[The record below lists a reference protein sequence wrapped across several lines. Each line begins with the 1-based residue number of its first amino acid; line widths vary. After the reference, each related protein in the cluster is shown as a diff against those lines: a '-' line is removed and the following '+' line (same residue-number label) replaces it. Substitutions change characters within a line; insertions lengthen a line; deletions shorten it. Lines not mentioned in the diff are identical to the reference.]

1 MSRFYIKDNKALKTG
16 YKVLWTTSTS
26 YQNELIT
33 IYYKEKEKS
42 IILSDDSDTF
52 RLIEIYNLNIPT
64 EKISKVLNKN
74 EVFLHK
80 KELIKITNQERLNND
95 IGIFIKTIQEIIK

>member
-52 RLIEIYNLNIPT
+52 RLI
-64 EKISKVLNKN
+64 
-74 EVFLHK
+74 
-80 KELIKITNQERLNND
+80 
-95 IGIFIKTIQEIIK
+95 